1 MSTLITDPI
10 VVSWCRRMG
19 ATVPS
24 KGDYRAIQ
32 RIASSKAGA
41 AERDQFDL
49 TYTAKIGHLL
59 FITGRQV
66 AAVYHDSPHVDSV
79 LRVLEDRVTAPLQE
93 TIASLLLTV
102 EKAFGRDALS
112 AVRSKAASD
121 IEDWDP
127 LTSSEL
133 VEWNKTRLAAH
144 VIDIAKSTR
153 NSISKI
159 ILQGV
164 EEGWSTERIAKR
176 ISDSYA
182 FSYQRAETIAQT
194 EVTAAAAAG
203 KRYSIKANISNYAKL
218 TKTWSAVSDRRT
230 RPSHNTANGQERKF
244 NTPYNVG
251 GSRLMFPG
259 DTSLGASATEI
270 VRCRC
275 TETYSR

>member
-1 MSTLITDPI
+1 MSTAITDQVI
-10 VVSWCRRMG
+10 VNWCRRMG
-19 ATVPS
+19 ATVPN
-24 KGDYRAIQ
+24 KGDYRSIN
-32 RIASSKAGA
+32 RIANSKAGA
-41 AERDQFDL
+41 VERDQFDL
-49 TYTAKIGHLL
+49 TFTAKIGHIL
-59 FITGRQV
+59 FVTGRQA

-79 LRVLEDRVTAPLQE
+79 LSVLEDRVIAPLRE
-93 TIASLLLTV
+93 TISTLFIVV
-102 EKAFGRDALS
+102 EKAFGRSALS
-112 AVRSKAASD
+112 SIRSKAVGD

-127 LTSSEL
+127 ASSPEL
-133 VEWNKTRLAAH
+133 IEWNKKRLAAH
-144 VIDIAKSTR
+144 VTDIAKSTR
-153 NSISKI
+153 SSISRI

-176 ISDSYA
+176 ISDSFA

-203 KRYSIKANISNYAKL
+203 KRYSIKANVSNYAKL

-230 RPSHNTANGQERKF
+230 RPSHNTASGQEQKF
-244 NTPYNVG
+244 NIPYNVG

-259 DTSLGASATEI
+259 DTSLGANAREI